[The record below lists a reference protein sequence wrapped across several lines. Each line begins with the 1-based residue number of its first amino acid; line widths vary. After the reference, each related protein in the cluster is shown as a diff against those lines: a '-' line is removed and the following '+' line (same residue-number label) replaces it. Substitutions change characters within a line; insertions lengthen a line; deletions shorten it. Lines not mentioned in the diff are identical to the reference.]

1 MRENGLKLSQ
11 GRFKLD
17 TRKTL
22 FSEREVRHCNRLPK
36 EVVESP
42 SPVVFNERADVILRD
57 IV

>member
-1 MRENGLKLSQ
+1 MSQ